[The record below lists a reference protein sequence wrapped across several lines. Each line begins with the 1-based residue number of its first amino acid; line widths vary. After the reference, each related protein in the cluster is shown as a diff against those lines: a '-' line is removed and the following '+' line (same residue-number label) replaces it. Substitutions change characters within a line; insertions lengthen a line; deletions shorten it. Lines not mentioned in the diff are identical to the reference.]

1 MVMSTQTLHDAS
13 ALLAGAVLV
22 DSVQLLL
29 VGEPVTV
36 GYEVTRPTT
45 EVGDPIP
52 ALVQTT
58 TLANAAE
65 SLVDNVYS
73 VKVQQ
78 GTVIDP
84 GMAVRV
90 ITCQQEPTLVG
101 KVLLLDKVSQNG
113 LALIRK
119 AVATDFHTVNQQGKG
134 DLS

>member
-1 MVMSTQTLHDAS
+1 MVMSTQTLHEAS
-13 ALLAGAVLV
+13 ALLASAVLV

-36 GYEVTRPTT
+36 GYDVTRPTT

-78 GTVIDP
+78 GTVVDP

-90 ITCQQEPTLVG
+90 ITCQQEPSLVG

-119 AVATDFHTVNQQGKG
+119 AVATDFHTVNQQGKEG
-134 DLS
+134 LS